1 MENMGLAN
9 VCHEFYSFPSNL
21 LKSAVSGTNSMDSW
35 KILPWRMFSI
45 ICSLRFM
52 ECSGPTNIFH
62 EFVAF
67 KGSADTLLPKPQLLK
82 NSRPF

>member
-9 VCHEFYSFPSNL
+9 VCHEFYGFPSNL
-21 LKSAVSGTNSMDSW
+21 LKSAVNLRNSMDSW
-35 KILPWRMFSI
+35 NILPWPMFSI

-52 ECSGPTNIFH
+52 ECIGPTKIFH

-67 KGSADTLLPKPQLLK
+67 KGSADMLLPKPQRLK